1 MNKRKTEKKID
12 PKYYEETDF
21 SDQIR
26 TASMRI
32 VRKGV
37 IKRVTMN
44 ISEQS
49 YDDAV
54 SLDAYMNLG
63 YQNVLKVAMA
73 LGLNDLR
80 KALLEKKD
88 ISKLLKA

>member
-1 MNKRKTEKKID
+1 MKKRETGKKID

-21 SDQIR
+21 SEQIR
-26 TASMRI
+26 TASMQI
-32 VRKGV
+32 VHKGV
-37 IKRVTMN
+37 VKRVTMN

-49 YDDAV
+49 YEDAL
-54 SLDAYMNLG
+54 SLDGYMNLG

-88 ISKLLKA
+88 IRKLLKA

>member
-1 MNKRKTEKKID
+1 MKKRKSTKKID
-12 PKYYEETDF
+12 PKYYDETDF
-21 SDQIR
+21 TEDMR
-26 TASMRI
+26 NASMRI
-32 VRKGV
+32 VHKGV

-44 ISEQS
+44 ISKQS

-88 ISKLLKA
+88 IGKLLKA